1 MKTTAL
7 SFLLVLFLVAF
18 SFAEEPKDSTPPRK
32 EKCPVCGMFVSMF
45 PDWNARVEFKDASYA
60 TFDGAKC
67 MFKYYLNIKK
77 YNPLREKKDVTV
89 IFVKDYDSKTSID
102 ALQAF
107 FVIWS
112 DVYGPMGHEPIPFE
126 KEADAKKFLKEHKG
140 KKILRFKDIN
150 SQTHHVTRQSLVSL
164 FTTQLLRE
172 ASLLY
177 LPTYL

>member
-1 MKTTAL
+1 MRKGM
-7 SFLLVLFLVAF
+7 SFLIIFFLVVV
-18 SFAEEPKDSTPPRK
+18 SFAAGPQDSIPSQK

-45 PDWNARVEFKDASYA
+45 AEWNARIEFKDSAYA

-77 YNPLREKKDVTV
+77 YNPPKDKKDVTA
-89 IFVKDYDSKTSID
+89 ISVKDYYSKTSID

-140 KKILRFKDIN
+140 KKILRFKDIKPN
-150 SQTHHVTRQSLVSL
+150 VIFSLDN
-164 FTTQLLRE
+164 
-172 ASLLY
+172 
-177 LPTYL
+177 P